1 VSEGELQVG
10 DSIKFSGHTTKFVD
24 VVQLM
29 EVDNNQCKKLSS
41 AIPSVSRYQ
50 TVCALAMKCL
60 KLWLI
65 DFCKLYFLRAAAHDA
80 AMMIP
85 AKLP

>member
-1 VSEGELQVG
+1 MNYRSVTA
-10 DSIKFSGHTTKFVD
+10 FGHTTKFVD
-24 VVQLM
+24 VVQSM
-29 EVDNNQCKKLSS
+29 EVDNKSVHKAVAGD
-41 AIPSVSRYQ
+41 AIGLKVSDL
-50 TVCALAMKCL
+50 CALAMKCL